1 MKFTLVATLMAA
13 AVSAAPAFNVVHP
26 RKTHAT
32 KSSSGS
38 VPAATG
44 SGSSSGNSSSG
55 GSTSGTVTEACNIG
69 YATQNGGTTGGAA
82 GEQTTVTSLE
92 ELKTAASAD
101 GAAIIIIDG
110 AIEGSDKVDV
120 ASDKTIIGAAGSS
133 LTGVGLRVKKASNVI
148 IRNVK
153 ISKVLAD
160 NGDAVTVQ
168 ASNNVWL
175 DHLDLSSDRDHDKDY
190 YDGLLDVTHGSDY
203 ITISNTYLH
212 DHWKASLVGHSDS
225 NSDEDTGHLIV
236 TYANNWFSNINSRGP
251 SFRFGTGHVYN
262 HYAENSSTGI
272 NTRMGAQMLI
282 ESAVF
287 SGIEKA
293 IESADS
299 ETVGYAVVNDVDL
312 GEGTNTVEAGTLK
325 TVPYEYELLGSANVK
340 ASVTSTA
347 GQTLSF

>member
-1 MKFTLVATLMAA
+1 MKFTLVASLMAA
-13 AVSAAPAFNVVHP
+13 AVSAAPTFSVVQP
-26 RKTHAT
+26 RAGNST
-32 KSSSGS
+32 SVSGS
-38 VPAATG
+38 M
-44 SGSSSGNSSSG
+44 
-55 GSTSGTVTEACNIG
+55 TEACNIG
-69 YATQNGGTTGGAA
+69 YATQNGGTTGGAD

-92 ELKTAASAD
+92 ELKAAAEAD
-101 GAAIIIIDG
+101 GPAVIIIDG
-110 AIEGSDKVDV
+110 TITGSEQVDV
-120 ASDKTIIGAAGSS
+120 TSDKTVIGAAGSS
-133 LTGVGLRVKKASNVI
+133 MEGVGLRVKKASNVI

-160 NGDAVTVQ
+160 AGDAITVQ

-175 DHLDLSSDRDHDKDY
+175 DHLDLSSDMDHDKDY

-203 ITISNTYLH
+203 ITISNCYLH

-225 NSDEDTGHLIV
+225 NADEDTGHLIV
-236 TYANNWFSNINSRGP
+236 TYANNYFSNINSRGP
-251 SFRFGTGHVYN
+251 SFRFGTGHIYN
-262 HYAENSSTGI
+262 HYAENSSTGV
-272 NTRMGAQMLI
+272 NTRIGAQLLI

-325 TVPYEYELLGSANVK
+325 SVPYEYELLGSKNTK

>member
-1 MKFTLVATLMAA
+1 MKFTLVASLMAA
-13 AVSAAPAFNVVHP
+13 AVSAAPTFNVVQP
-26 RKTHAT
+26 RAANST
-32 KSSSGS
+32 SVSGS
-38 VPAATG
+38 M
-44 SGSSSGNSSSG
+44 
-55 GSTSGTVTEACNIG
+55 TEACNIG
-69 YATQNGGTTGGAA
+69 YATQNGGTTGGAD

-92 ELKTAASAD
+92 ELKAAAEAE
-101 GAAIIIIDG
+101 GPAVIVIDG
-110 AIEGSDKVDV
+110 AITGSDKVDIT
-120 ASDKTIIGAAGSS
+120 SDKTVIGAAGSS
-133 LTGVGLRVKKASNVI
+133 LEGVGLRVKKASNVI

-160 NGDAVTVQ
+160 AGDAITVQ

-175 DHLDLSSDRDHDKDY
+175 DHLDLSSDMDHDKDY

-203 ITISNTYLH
+203 VTISNCYLH

-225 NSDEDTGHLIV
+225 NADEDTGHLIV
-236 TYANNWFSNINSRGP
+236 TYANNYFSNINSRGP
-251 SFRFGTGHVYN
+251 SFRFGTGHIYN
-262 HYAENSSTGI
+262 HYAENSSTGV
-272 NTRMGAQMLI
+272 NTRIGAQLLI

-325 TVPYEYELLGSANVK
+325 SVPYEYELLGSENVK

-347 GQTLSF
+347 GQTLKF

>member
-1 MKFTLVATLMAA
+1 MKFTLVASLMAA
-13 AVSAAPAFNVVHP
+13 AVSAAPTFSVVQP
-26 RKTHAT
+26 RAGNST
-32 KSSSGS
+32 SVSGS
-38 VPAATG
+38 M
-44 SGSSSGNSSSG
+44 
-55 GSTSGTVTEACNIG
+55 TEACNIG
-69 YATQNGGTTGGAA
+69 YATQNGGTTGGAD

-92 ELKTAASAD
+92 ELKAAAEAE
-101 GAAIIIIDG
+101 GAAVIIIDG
-110 AIEGSDKVDV
+110 AITGSEQVDV
-120 ASDKTIIGAAGSS
+120 TSDKTVIGAAGSS
-133 LTGVGLRVKKASNVI
+133 LEGVGLRVKKASNVI

-160 NGDAVTVQ
+160 AGDAITVQ

-175 DHLDLSSDRDHDKDY
+175 DHLDLSSDMDHDKDY

-203 ITISNTYLH
+203 VTISNCYLH

-225 NSDEDTGHLIV
+225 NADEDTGHLIV
-236 TYANNWFSNINSRGP
+236 TYANNYFSNINSRGP
-251 SFRFGTGHVYN
+251 SFRFGTGHIYN
-262 HYAENSSTGI
+262 HYAENSSTGV
-272 NTRMGAQMLI
+272 NTRIGAQLLI

-325 TVPYEYELLGSANVK
+325 SVPYEYELLGSENTK

-347 GQTLSF
+347 GQTLQF

>member
-13 AVSAAPAFNVVHP
+13 AVSAAPAFNVVQP

-32 KSSSGS
+32 KSSSATIPS
-38 VPAATG
+38 ATG
-44 SGSSSGNSSSG
+44 SGSSGNSSAG
-55 GSTSGTVTEACNIG
+55 GSTSGSLTEACNIG

-92 ELKTAASAD
+92 ELKAAAEAE

-110 AIEGSDKVDV
+110 AITGSDKVDV
-120 ASDKTIIGAAGSS
+120 TSDKTVIGAAGSS
-133 LTGVGLRVKKASNVI
+133 LEGVGLRVKKASNVI

-160 NGDAVTVQ
+160 AGDAITVQ
-168 ASNNVWL
+168 ESNNVWL

-190 YDGLLDVTHGSDY
+190 YDGLLDVTHASDY
-203 ITISNTYLH
+203 ITISNSYLH

-225 NSDEDTGHLIV
+225 NADEDTGHLIV
-236 TYANNWFSNINSRGP
+236 TYANNYFSNINSRGP
-251 SFRFGTGHVYN
+251 SFRFGTGHIYN
-262 HYAENSSTGI
+262 HYAENSSTGV
-272 NTRMGAQMLI
+272 NTRIGAQLLI

-299 ETVGYAVVNDVDL
+299 ETVGYAVVNDVEL
-312 GEGTNTVEAGTLK
+312 GEGTNTVEAGTL
-325 TVPYEYELLGSANVK
+325 TSVPYEYELLGSANVK

-347 GQTLSF
+347 GQTLKF